1 MQQLLRSES
10 LDVDGV
16 LQRHAATV
24 YRLAYARARS
34 AQDAEDIFQ
43 EVFLRYVRKNPRFQ
57 SEEHEKAW
65 FIRVT
70 VNYIKSY
77 YTTAEKRHAV
87 LTEVLPEEKSFV
99 QDDFELML
107 LALPEE
113 YRVEVHLFYGERM
126 SVRQIA
132 HAVGKSENA
141 VRVRLTRARQ
151 ILRKSL
157 QGGDRA

>member
-1 MQQLLRSES
+1 MQQLLKSQA
-10 LDVDGV
+10 LDADGV
-16 LQRHAATV
+16 LQRHAVTV

-43 EVFLRYVRKNPRFQ
+43 EVFLRYVRKAPKFQ

-65 FIRVT
+65 LIRVT

-77 YTTAEKRHAV
+77 YAVAEKRHAV
-87 LTEVLPEEKSFV
+87 PTETVPEPREAV

-107 LALPEE
+107 LALPED

-132 HAVGKSENA
+132 AAVGKSENA
-141 VRVRLTRARQ
+141 VRVRLTRARNM
-151 ILRKSL
+151 LRKSL

>member
-1 MQQLLRSES
+1 MHQLLKSPA

-24 YRLAYARARS
+24 YRLAYARSRR
-34 AQDAEDIFQ
+34 QEDAEDIFQ
-43 EVFLRYVRKNPRFQ
+43 EVFLRYVRSAPKFQ

-65 FIRVT
+65 LIRVT
-70 VNYIKSY
+70 VNYIKTY
-77 YTTAEKRHAV
+77 YSTAEKRHTV
-87 LTEVLPEEKSFV
+87 SSENLPEDRSYV

-107 LALPEE
+107 LALPED

-132 HAVGKSENA
+132 HLVGKSENA

-151 ILRKSL
+151 MLRKSL

>member
-10 LDVDGV
+10 LAVDGV

-24 YRLAYARARS
+24 YRLAYARTRCAE
-34 AQDAEDIFQ
+34 DAEDIFQ
-43 EVFLRYVRKNPRFQ
+43 EVFLRYVRKAPKFQ

-65 FIRVT
+65 LIRVT

-77 YTTAEKRHAV
+77 YNAADRRHTQAAE
-87 LTEVLPEEKSFV
+87 TLPEDRSFV

-107 LALPEE
+107 LSLPED

-132 HAVGKSENA
+132 QVMGKSENA

-151 ILRKSL
+151 MLRKSL
-157 QGGDRA
+157 QGGDLA